1 MNTISSLALV
11 LLLIVGSAVG
21 AQRATWDA
29 VQAEP
34 APEKKSRLALE
45 LALASVDGVVAAYH
59 EGLPEQAAAMSAR
72 IVEAAEL
79 SLTCLEEPG
88 AKPKHFKKAEI
99 STRKLTRNLKSAQRQ
114 LNFAER
120 QQLEPVIKRIEEI
133 NNQLLAGAMRAR

>member
-1 MNTISSLALV
+1 MNTLFNTTLV
-11 LLLIVGSAVG
+11 LFLIVGSAAG
-21 AQRATWDA
+21 AQPATWDA

-99 STRKLTRNLKSAQRQ
+99 STRKLARNWKSAQRQ

-133 NNQLLAGAMRAR
+133 NNQLLTGAMRAR

>member
-1 MNTISSLALV
+1 MNTLFNTTLM
-11 LLLIVGSAVG
+11 LFLIVVSAAG
-21 AQRATWDA
+21 AQQVTWDA

-59 EGLPEQAAAMSAR
+59 QGLPQQAAAMSAR

-99 STRKLTRNLKSAQRQ
+99 STRKLTRNLKSAQQQ

-133 NNQLLAGAMRAR
+133 NDQLLTGAMRAR

>member
-1 MNTISSLALV
+1 MNALSKTM
-11 LLLIVGSAVG
+11 LMLFLIVGSAAG
-21 AQRATWDA
+21 AQPVTWDA

-59 EGLPEQAAAMSAR
+59 QGLPQQAAAMSAR

-99 STRKLTRNLKSAQRQ
+99 STRKLTRNLKSAQQQ

-133 NNQLLAGAMRAR
+133 NDQLLTGAMRAR

>member
-1 MNTISSLALV
+1 MNAIFSSALV
-11 LLLIVGSAVG
+11 LFLIVGSAVG
-21 AQRATWDA
+21 AQPATWDA

-79 SLTCLEEPG
+79 SLTCLEKPG

-99 STRKLTRNLKSAQRQ
+99 STRKLARNLKSAQRQ
-114 LNFAER
+114 LHFAER

-133 NNQLLAGAMRAR
+133 NNQLLTGAMRGR